1 MGLPECAC
9 DPTCTH
15 CMHYRK
21 TSMSVCRGGQP
32 NLLAP
37 ADLLYDIVDYFNLFT
52 QAQTRNSRFSSG
64 SYSQEVSKQME
75 VGTSPDAVSVDLCMA
90 VIKELSW
97 CVLSLTSIINGR
109 VSFKGVR
116 GW

>member
-1 MGLPECAC
+1 MGLPEWAC
-9 DPTCTH
+9 DPTGTH

-21 TSMSVCRGGQP
+21 TSMSVCKGGQP
-32 NLLAP
+32 NLLSP
-37 ADLLYDIVDYFNLFT
+37 VHLLYGIVDYFNLLT

-64 SYSQEVSKQME
+64 SYSQEVSKQMK
-75 VGTSPDAVSVDLCMA
+75 VRTYPDAVRVDLCMA